1 MSPLQYWFDESQE
14 IQRFFENTFVDNME
28 QLDSV
33 PSIASFVKNNYASM
47 NITNKASVL
56 TLLLALKKYVNS

>member
-1 MSPLQYWFDESQE
+1 
-14 IQRFFENTFVDNME
+14 ME